1 MSFLSKISLK
11 DLKEKCKLLNIKDY
25 GKKDQ
30 IVARIKKHYIDNDLG
45 IFNLEEYLNTI
56 RTPSEE
62 TPSEETPSEEAPSE
76 ETPSEEIPLDIL
88 PAFDEQEA
96 ISPSS
101 SIAYTQPASV
111 NNVLIEEE
119 DEEQDDQEE
128 VVTKKRKISVHPIY
142 IVDTICTN

>member
-62 TPSEETPSEEAPSE
+62 TPSEE
-76 ETPSEEIPLDIL
+76 IPLDIL
-88 PAFDEQEA
+88 PAFE
-96 ISPSS
+96 
-101 SIAYTQPASV
+101 AYTQPASV

-119 DEEQDDQEE
+119 DEGL
-128 VVTKKRKISVHPIY
+128 VTF
-142 IVDTICTN
+142 